1 MRETPLYQGEKF
13 KSAQRPQAQLPKF
26 QIPHDDGSAVNRA
39 VEGLKSALLGYAE
52 VKDYQKGLEAERERA
67 ELQSQFRQEMTR
79 RANAQWG
86 SEDSLF
92 HEDGTINEEAVQ
104 GVVTDYQERQ
114 AATGKTF
121 WLMKNRIRESET
133 MQKAHGML
141 ELDALEMVGRQERQN
156 IERAFQDNFA
166 LHAER
171 GDTGA
176 AFASVANAV
185 SRGIITP
192 ARGELMKLK
201 LAKKGVQGA
210 AAGGG
215 SLTVGGQTFNG
226 IEAQL
231 AADLVRSGGK
241 LEAGEEKEEES
252 KAADLAQQAEES
264 NIINQVTEQ
273 GADEGGELSAGL
285 TAHEISG
292 GTEEP
297 QSQLTAH
304 RVEGGGAAVDADGN
318 SEARQLTA
326 NQTAGEPAQEEEPA
340 PPEEPKE
347 EAPQLTPSDMWFTW
361 GDSSGVLKLM
371 DPTEYEAA
379 LNSWSP
385 FCNVSMET
393 REDGSTYWKAQDGS
407 PEAVERMAAHANEQ
421 GGASENDCKMVVANL
436 TLQAAHDNP
445 HATPEQI
452 LKMFESS
459 PIFATLGGGDAE
471 QGKVKALAIV
481 QEFSERARLGT
492 SKLTTDNIERM
503 VDAKLAA
510 GEVYQNRDWA
520 RMEKFTRA
528 LFALQG
534 WEEPTR
540 KTAQEFAGAIPDGS
554 TWKKPSEKDTRGLAV
569 WYELQEIYKKY
580 RPQFR
585 PGAKEMGNG
594 DFKKEVVP
602 FVKWFM
608 GDSHIYQDR
617 KREDLAAAKDWYLAE
632 TAYEL
637 RKNLSVDN
645 DGKAQ
650 YGGYNSDVMLVQDV
664 LKRELPEDLGVDAYR
679 RKMDVDEKNNIET
692 SKSFR
697 RKAEAASEKLIQMKA
712 DYAVNVKEKQK
723 KEEQVQ
729 KKAEREEEKRLR
741 AEEKAKE
748 TAEKR
753 RLGMERARPRQSGW
767 QWNRTPSADGAGPTC
782 TIPREQ
788 FEELTEK
795 LGYDGSQVLY
805 LRVGNTNV
813 QVTGVNKKGVIELN
827 GAALQKVQPRP
838 KKGQKWRQNGKL
850 EYSYYFKN
858 AN

>member
-13 KSAQRPQAQLPKF
+13 KSAQRPQAQLPTF

-121 WLMKNRIRESET
+121 WLTKNRIRESET

-215 SLTVGGQTFNG
+215 GVTVGGQTFHG

-231 AADLVRSGGK
+231 AAEAVRSGET
-241 LEAGEEKEEES
+241 LEEGEEKEES
-252 KAADLAQQAEES
+252 KASDFAQQAEEAD
-264 NIINQVTEQ
+264 IINQVTEQ
-273 GADEGGELSAGL
+273 GAGELSAGL
-285 TAHEISG
+285 TAHEING

-304 RVEGGGAAVDADGN
+304 RVEGGSAAVDTDGN

-326 NQTAGEPAQEEEPA
+326 NQTTGEQPAQEEELT

-347 EAPQLTPSDMWFTW
+347 EEPQLTPSDMWFKW

-371 DPTEYEAA
+371 DPTEYQAA
-379 LNSWSP
+379 LNSWQP

-393 REDGSTYWKAQDGS
+393 REDGSTYWKSQDGS

-421 GGASENDCKMVVANL
+421 GGASEDDCKMVVANL

-471 QGKVKALAIV
+471 QGKVRAMAIV

-510 GEVYQNRDWA
+510 GEIYRNRDWA
-520 RMEKFTRA
+520 KMERLTRA
-528 LFALQG
+528 LFALKG
-534 WEEPTR
+534 WEEPAK
-540 KTAQEFAGAIPDGS
+540 KTAQEFALAIPEDS
-554 TWKKPSEKDTRGLAV
+554 KWDKPKEKDERGLAA

-585 PGAKEMGNG
+585 PGAEKMKNG
-594 DFKKEVVP
+594 DFEKEAAP
-602 FVKWFM
+602 FVRWFM

-637 RKNLSVDN
+637 RRNLTVDEK
-645 DGKAQ
+645 GKAQ
-650 YGGYNSDVMLVQDV
+650 YKGYNSDIMVVQDV

-679 RKMDVDEKNNIET
+679 KKMEADEKNN
-692 SKSFR
+692 
-697 RKAEAASEKLIQMKA
+697 EKLSEIFKNQAKNTPEKLKQMKT

-723 KEEQVQ
+723 KEEQAQ

-788 FEELTEK
+788 FKELTEK

-838 KKGQKWRQNGKL
+838 KKGHTWRRNGNL
-850 EYSYYFKN
+850 EYSYYLKN